1 MGCISI
7 KTRGINDGVARATGN
22 VRMRCLIFWN
32 SAVDGVVAYLE
43 RQVGSLHNIKEVI
56 FHVMEEFSNLFTE
69 F

>member
-1 MGCISI
+1 
-7 KTRGINDGVARATGN
+7 
-22 VRMRCLIFWN
+22 MRCLIFWN

>member
-1 MGCISI
+1 
-7 KTRGINDGVARATGN
+7 
-22 VRMRCLIFWN
+22 MRCLIFWN

-43 RQVGSLHNIKEVI
+43 RQVSSLHNIKEVI